1 MKKIE
6 NECVDCKD
14 IGLHCLGDICPNR
27 NIVRFYCDRCHEEEK
42 LYHYEDEEL
51 CEDCLLKNFEVVEGS
66 EEL

>member
-6 NECVDCKD
+6 NECVNCGPPC
-14 IGLHCLGDICPNR
+14 IGDACRYR
-27 NIVRFYCDRCHEEEK
+27 NVIRFYCDRCHEEEK

-66 EEL
+66 EEI